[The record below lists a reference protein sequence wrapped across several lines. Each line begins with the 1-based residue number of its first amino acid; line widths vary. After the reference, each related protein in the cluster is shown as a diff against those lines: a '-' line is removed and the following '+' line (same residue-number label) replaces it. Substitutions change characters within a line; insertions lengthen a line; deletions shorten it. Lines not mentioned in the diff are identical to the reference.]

1 MKDYLMWVYHYED
14 QPKVIKS
21 SELEA
26 HLENG
31 WKESPAELAGTYD
44 KWKKTLGAKDDEELS
59 PSDVNSIALAYE
71 YANETECF
79 MLNVDK
85 ERSKKK
91 IIKFLDERTCD
102 GKPIHIPAEASLK
115 ELRKICHEVFD

>member
-14 QPKVIKS
+14 QPKVINS

-44 KWKKTLGAKDDEELS
+44 RWKEALGAEEGEEIPQGELNAIGNAVA
-59 PSDVNSIALAYE
+59 DVCEITN
-71 YANETECF
+71 F

-91 IIKFLDERTCD
+91 IIKFLDERNTKD
-102 GKPIHIPAEASLK
+102 TPIHIPAEASLK